1 METVKETLRI
11 LHLDDS
17 ESDVQEVNDAVMRA
31 GFIPRATAT
40 YTFEQFREAL
50 AAGQPLDLILV
61 EPEAAGGKAFPGAL
75 ALLSLVR
82 SAPNAAPLIFVCRRV
97 NEWFPEEAYRY
108 GASGFVMKQR
118 LDDLAP
124 LLAMIKEQCANS
136 RPPDAFDLWQDPV
149 LTVDA
154 GAPYLVR
161 TANPAFER
169 RSGAPARSF
178 IGRPLSDIDAPQR
191 AFIKA
196 IRGMSLVRV
205 QPRSLIM
212 QADDGHECW
221 LDVQCIPM
229 TREGRACIVIMA
241 RETTNSHRDEETVQ
255 RLQEQLFRS
264 QKMHSVA
271 VLASGIAHDF
281 NNILTGIFGSAELA
295 RLSLDPDH
303 PAYADLD
310 TIVQAS
316 QRAAGLTKELLT
328 YAGRGS
334 RDAEVADLNEMVT
347 NILIIL
353 RSQVSKSIIVRKALA
368 PEAPKIC
375 VNVPEIQQVLMNL
388 CINASEAMSDHGGV
402 LSIVTDRAILDSS
415 DCVRMEYGAPE
426 PGEYA
431 VFEVVDTG
439 AGLPDVTRGRL
450 FEAFFSTKGR
460 DRGLGLA
467 AVLRIVVAHRG
478 AISVDRN
485 PDGGTIFRV
494 FLPATVRT
502 VPERAASPESA
513 NHQRR
518 TILFVDDEEMLR
530 SLGQRSLEHLGYR
543 VLLAADGIE
552 AVRLY
557 RQHEAEID
565 LVVLDLSMPR
575 KGGEDA
581 YREMRAIR
589 TDVRVLLSCGYD
601 QQSAIDKFAPDKL
614 VGFLAKPFGM
624 DQLARAVEQALSA

>member
-1 METVKETLRI
+1 METSKETLSI

-17 ESDVQEVNDAVMRA
+17 ESDLQGVNDAIMRA
-31 GFIPRATAT
+31 GFIPHSTAT
-40 YTFEQFREAL
+40 HTPEQFREAL
-50 AAGQPLDLILV
+50 DAHPPFDLILV
-61 EPEAAGGKAFPGAL
+61 EPEAAGGKALPGAL

-82 SAPNAAPLIFVCRRV
+82 STPNAAPLIFVGRRID
-97 NEWFPEEAYRY
+97 EWFSEEAYRY
-108 GASGFVMKQR
+108 GASGFVMKQQ
-118 LDDLAP
+118 LDELAP
-124 LLAMIKEQCANS
+124 LLAMIKAQRVDA
-136 RPPDAFDLWQDPV
+136 RPLDGFDLCQDPV
-149 LTVDA
+149 LIVDA
-154 GAPYLVR
+154 DAPYLVR
-161 TANPAFER
+161 SANPAFER
-169 RSGAPARSF
+169 RSGGPLRSF
-178 IGRPLSDIDAPQR
+178 VGRPLSDIDGPQR
-191 AFIKA
+191 AFLKA
-196 IRGMSLVRV
+196 VRSLSLANA
-205 QPRSLIM
+205 QPRSSIM
-212 QADDGHECW
+212 QADNGHECW
-221 LDVQCIPM
+221 LDVQCIPVI
-229 TREGRACIVIMA
+229 REGHACTVIMA

-255 RLQEQLFRS
+255 RFQEQLVRS

-271 VLASGIAHDF
+271 ILASGIAHDF

-295 RLSLDPDH
+295 RLSLDHDH

-334 RDAEVADLNEMVT
+334 RDAEVSDLNQMVT
-347 NILIIL
+347 NILVIL

-402 LSIVTDRAILDSS
+402 LSIVTDRAVLDSS
-415 DCVRMEYGAPE
+415 DCVQLAYGAPE

-439 AGLPDVTRGRL
+439 GGLPDVARGRL
-450 FEAFFSTKGR
+450 FEPFFSTKGR

-478 AISVDRN
+478 AISVDSN

-494 FLPATVRT
+494 LLPATAHT
-502 VPERAASPESA
+502 VPERSDPPENA
-513 NHQRR
+513 THQRR
-518 TILFVDDEEMLR
+518 TILFVDDEEVLR
-530 SLGQRSLEHLGYR
+530 SLGHRSLEHLGYR

-557 RQHEAEID
+557 RQHQAEID

-589 TDVRVLLSCGYD
+589 SDVRVLLSCGYD

-624 DQLARAVEQALSA
+624 DQLARAVERALSV